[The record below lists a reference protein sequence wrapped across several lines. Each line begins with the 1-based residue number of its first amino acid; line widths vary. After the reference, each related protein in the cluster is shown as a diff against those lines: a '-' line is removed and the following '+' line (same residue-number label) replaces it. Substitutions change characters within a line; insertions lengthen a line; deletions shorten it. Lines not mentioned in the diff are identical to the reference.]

1 MDEKKGSGKM
11 KNNKKRFGVFAL
23 AALTLVSTVVL
34 SACGNGSESK
44 EAGKDK
50 TITVLVESGS
60 PAEKIANSTAD
71 AFKKETGYKVVVDS
85 VPYSGMYDKV
95 STEVKSKSAAHDVVC
110 LDVLWLSA
118 FENALTPLNKSVDDK
133 ITSDFLPTLEEGGT
147 LNDKLLGLPM
157 WINSKVLIYRKDLF
171 EDEKN
176 KTEFNKKY
184 GHDLKVPTTWE
195 EYKECAEF
203 FTKDDMYGTAVF
215 GMASGDTVCSF
226 LDQASQAG
234 AKPLVLGK
242 NNEVLVDEK
251 PYVDAL
257 QYLCDLYEKGYA
269 PEETLSVASTEA
281 QEMFNNGKLAM
292 QLNWSHQYPAA
303 YELNKNKVG
312 VAPMIGGSAG
322 VAATTGPWYQC
333 VMKNSE
339 NQEAAIE
346 YLKFMYDNN
355 EKYMTEGSLKIA
367 GRTSVYEKYE
377 TQAGDEHLGAVLET
391 LDNEYSQNRP
401 ATPYWTEIEEVLAKA
416 VQSALSGKA
425 TPKDALKDAKS
436 EIETIIE

>member
-1 MDEKKGSGKM
+1 M
-11 KNNKKRFGVFAL
+11 NKKRVGVIAL
-23 AALTLVSTVVL
+23 AALTLIGGLLL
-34 SACGNGSESK
+34 SACGTDSGSNETK
-44 EAGKDK
+44 NDK

-60 PAEKIANSTAD
+60 PAEKVANSTAD
-71 AFKKETGYKVVVDS
+71 EFKEETGYRVIVDS
-85 VPYSGMYDKV
+85 VPYSGMYDKI

-118 FENALTPLNKSVDDK
+118 FENALTPLNELVDNQL
-133 ITSDFLPTLEEGGT
+133 TSDFLPTLEDGGT

-157 WINSKVLIYRKDLF
+157 WINSKVLIYRKDFF
-171 EDEKN
+171 EDETN

-184 GHDLKVPTTWE
+184 GHELKVPTTWE
-195 EYKECAEF
+195 EYRECAEF
-203 FTKDDMYGTAVF
+203 FTKDDVYGTAVF

-226 LDQASQAG
+226 LDHASQAG
-234 AKPLVLGK
+234 AKPLVLAK
-242 NNEVLVDEK
+242 NNEVLVDDK
-251 PYVDAL
+251 PYVEAL
-257 QYLCDLYEKGYA
+257 QYLCDLYQKGYA

-303 YELNKNKVG
+303 YELNKDKVG
-312 VAPMIGGSAG
+312 VSQMIGGSAG

-339 NQEAAIE
+339 KQDAAVD

-377 TQAGDEHLGAVLET
+377 TQEGNEHLGAVLET
-391 LDNEYSQNRP
+391 LDNTYSQNRP

-416 VQSALSGKA
+416 VQSALSEKA
-425 TPKDALKDAKS
+425 TPEEALKTAKI
-436 EIETIIE
+436 EIETILE